1 MEALSLSGTLM
12 WPQGTRADIY
22 LRENILEH
30 LFITL
35 ARWCLFV
42 HSSTTWKKKP
52 NPPLPLPPPPPP
64 APTVL
69 SLRNLTTEFMVYSW
83 GLFWPRELGV
93 LNQRRISPSFYGP
106 RGGKTGRQANEI
118 TDLDRI
124 ITSLKE
130 REREETISLTCSA
143 SPIRPS
149 DHHHLI
155 FSAASSVYMRPR
167 GGMCVS
173 VSRCCHMPTCMHICR
188 PPLQM
193 MLPIWKR
200 QELAVRLCQLCV
212 TENPL

>member
-1 MEALSLSGTLM
+1 
-12 WPQGTRADIY
+12 
-22 LRENILEH
+22 
-30 LFITL
+30 
-35 ARWCLFV
+35 
-42 HSSTTWKKKP
+42 
-52 NPPLPLPPPPPP
+52 
-64 APTVL
+64 
-69 SLRNLTTEFMVYSW
+69 MVYSW

-130 REREETISLTCSA
+130 REREREETISLTCSA

-167 GGMCVS
+167 GGDVCVGVALLPHAYMHAYLQTAAANDATHLKKTGVGCEA
-173 VSRCCHMPTCMHICR
+173 VS
-188 PPLQM
+188 
-193 MLPIWKR
+193 
-200 QELAVRLCQLCV
+200 AVRHWESTVAVCV
-212 TENPL
+212 REGGRS